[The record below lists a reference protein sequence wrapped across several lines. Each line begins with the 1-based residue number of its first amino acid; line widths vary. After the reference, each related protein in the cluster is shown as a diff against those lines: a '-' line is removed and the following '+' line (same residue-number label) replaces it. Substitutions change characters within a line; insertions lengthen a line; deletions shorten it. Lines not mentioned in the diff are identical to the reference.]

1 MCLFIKNEKARSQVL
16 FRSVVLEIPLGGTLL
31 ALLMFIQ
38 FGEERCVKIGQWGSA
53 PTARGEKGE
62 ERSFPRRGAVGLLSS
77 LEKRKTKNCNSFP
90 SCNKTRLL
98 SRKKVEISRCTGGK
112 KRTFDE
118 AASTQIAATATSEKR
133 PIEKALCWGLS
144 KKKKKG
150 LSREG
155 VMRIEL

>member
-1 MCLFIKNEKARSQVL
+1 LQQNAA
-16 FRSVVLEIPLGGTLL
+16 VVSKEGRDL
-31 ALLMFIQ
+31 ALH
-38 FGEERCVKIGQWGSA
+38 
-53 PTARGEKGE
+53 
-62 ERSFPRRGAVGLLSS
+62 
-77 LEKRKTKNCNSFP
+77 RK
-90 SCNKTRLL
+90 
-98 SRKKVEISRCTGGK
+98 K